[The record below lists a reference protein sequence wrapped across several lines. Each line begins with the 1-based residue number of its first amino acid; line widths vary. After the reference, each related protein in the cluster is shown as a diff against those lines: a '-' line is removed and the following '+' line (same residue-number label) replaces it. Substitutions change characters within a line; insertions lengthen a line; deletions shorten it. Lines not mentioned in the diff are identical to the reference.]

1 MGLLGHLWPRTGP
14 ISSRSDFSTET
25 YYCTECGGRLK
36 VESVKDLTSCP
47 GCANRT
53 WEASEH
59 TRQAAQTAAPS
70 SATRST

>member
-36 VESVKDLTSCP
+36 IESVKDLPSCP

>member
-1 MGLLGHLWPRTGP
+1 MGLLAFLWPQTEP
-14 ISSRSDFSTET
+14 ISSRRDFSTET

-36 VESVKDLTSCP
+36 IESVKDLPSCP

-59 TRQAAQTAAPS
+59 TRQAAQTAPS